1 MRQLVYVI
9 VYMYWEFLECRRR
22 TLLSSSIYT
31 YMHDTPLTMYLGVH
45 HNCRSSPRDRL
56 PLQPAPLCVRGGW
69 LQDQGEPPLMPSPL
83 CCLYD
88 CLSLLPSQVWNYKQK
103 RCIFTLLGHLDYIR
117 TTFFHKVM
125 NDACWWGLVLL
136 VMCPAQWV
144 TVHSR
149 VYVMWC
155 IDSLAAIS
163 YKCTTLPA
171 AVTDTCLLNLL
182 TTDDTIWDCVTLAT
196 CYQLEEFVWRYM

>member
-1 MRQLVYVI
+1 MSLGQVDSMVTNETASLCHCVHVLGIFKNVKDGHYVI
-9 VYMYWEFLECRRR
+9 RP
-22 TLLSSSIYT
+22 LLSSSIYT

-88 CLSLLPSQVWNYKQK
+88 CLPLFPPQVWNYKQK

-125 NDACWWGLVLL
+125 SDACWWGLVLL

-155 IDSLAAIS
+155 IDS
-163 YKCTTLPA
+163 
-171 AVTDTCLLNLL
+171 
-182 TTDDTIWDCVTLAT
+182 
-196 CYQLEEFVWRYM
+196 